1 MQESSKHREEAL
13 RHTLHLVARAAQEIA
28 DEIRTG
34 AFEEPP
40 GALDGLL
47 VLVRD
52 LTNRLAS
59 YTAAAEGIAWPDRRE
74 GR

>member
-1 MQESSKHREEAL
+1 MKESTEHREEAL
-13 RHTLHLVARAAQEIA
+13 RHTLQLVARTGQEIA
-28 DEIRTG
+28 EEIRTA
-34 AFEEPP
+34 AFEQPP
-40 GALDGLL
+40 GALAGLL